1 MLSVIALVRTLVYL
15 TRFAVEE
22 ATVDVSEQISSNG
35 AQMQA
40 DRQTTDRVYSIGQS
54 TSD

>member
-1 MLSVIALVRTLVYL
+1 MLSVIALDKVAETLA
-15 TRFAVEE
+15 RFAVEE
-22 ATVDVSEQISSNG
+22 ANSDVSEQISSNG

-54 TSD
+54 I